1 MARNQEFMIVLK
13 HLLGGIKNLPGLDEI
28 SRTSLRIE
36 LGKCTT
42 SAELNFFAKLHK
54 LNVPPS
60 DLQVASTS
68 LSHFPNYRKD
78 LREMIRVLAHKFEHY
93 IGARAILTL
102 YERVLR
108 ITDIYGYSSLLDD
121 IAHLEQTRTDYIDF
135 DDDECETEISLA
147 EYPVSGLDNR
157 VITNISPKPVHTI
170 DPQVDTK
177 KTESATESAN
187 LEAIITRYDMA
198 ISFSACSS
206 VADITDKTIAALP
219 GYGLGDAV
227 IGRSDATL
235 AQVEPVAQPEWNDK
249 RLPMPPQ
256 KFTSLQILLTGT
268 AVYKETTAIPGRD
281 PLLMDSVAPDTH
293 IFKRATGPFSDSQI
307 LNSPEFPP
315 RLNTYYNST
324 HIATADKP
332 PAPNLLPELLA
343 TDERSP
349 TSVLDFLRDRPHA
362 RAKHKVLPIDTMWP
376 SCHWMIA

>member
-36 LGKCTT
+36 LGKCTS

-54 LNVPPS
+54 LDVPPS

-78 LREMIRVLAHKFEHY
+78 LHEMIRVLANKFEHY

-135 DDDECETEISLA
+135 DDDECEIEISLA
-147 EYPVSGLDNR
+147 EYPASGLDNR

-177 KTESATESAN
+177 KTESLTESAN
-187 LEAIITRYDMA
+187 LEAIVTRYVLFGRRHHRQDDR
-198 ISFSACSS
+198 I
-206 VADITDKTIAALP
+206 IA
-219 GYGLGDAV
+219 GL
-227 IGRSDATL
+227 
-235 AQVEPVAQPEWNDK
+235 W
-249 RLPMPPQ
+249 
-256 KFTSLQILLTGT
+256 TG
-268 AVYKETTAIPGRD
+268 
-281 PLLMDSVAPDTH
+281 
-293 IFKRATGPFSDSQI
+293 
-307 LNSPEFPP
+307 
-315 RLNTYYNST
+315 
-324 HIATADKP
+324 
-332 PAPNLLPELLA
+332 
-343 TDERSP
+343 
-349 TSVLDFLRDRPHA
+349 
-362 RAKHKVLPIDTMWP
+362 
-376 SCHWMIA
+376 